1 MKLFKVTLI
10 TYDDSQKTEFYMV
23 PKPDEYDENKM
34 PVFQEKRLLES
45 TEFKSFTQKAESPL
59 ITVKYDICEIN
70 DSYVQGGYNYE
81 RIQALESD
89 NKINIIGG
97 NEYSVQMDKLNRKK
111 SSSADKKKFV
121 PVAIASFFVL
131 MLAVLVI
138 FGLNKKKIPISEE
151 NAPESQDSEQ
161 SSETEMSAGVSEI
174 QTSAITESTITS
186 ETVFTS
192 SEANIAS
199 ITVSAFE
206 DEPVPAE
213 DISVH
218 FIDVGQGDCIYAELP
233 NDISVLIDAG
243 DVGAGDDV
251 VEYLYSLNV
260 TDIDYLFI
268 THPHNDH
275 IGGIPAVTDRINV
288 GTAIMPELSEIMIPT
303 TKSYENLLKALAEN
317 SITTQFARVGEK
329 IEVSE
334 NCCLT
339 IVAPVNDYSFLN
351 DYSVVVKLEYYDTQ
365 YLFTGDIE
373 SAAENDILSSGYN
386 ISSSVMKVAHHG
398 SDSSS
403 SMPFIRAVSPK
414 ISIVSVG
421 AENEYG
427 HPSEE
432 VIARFQTLGT
442 ELHRTDEEGTIIVK
456 SDGTDVWVE
465 YPPERDNDDSA
476 ADTVGGNSSTSSQAQ
491 TGKGTYKI
499 TFNANGGEGKV
510 SPMSITAGFNVILP
524 QEGVTRNGY
533 DFVGWSLTAEKQY
546 PLYDYSMPDNDVI
559 LYAIWQPKEYTVT
572 YDSNGG
578 LGLVVPHNV
587 KVGDEVPLPLEGLE
601 NGEYTLVG
609 WNTNKNSRSAL
620 KKYFMP
626 DSDVTLYAV
635 WSEKAQAKITL
646 VADGQESSFV
656 CNIGDELNCRDDFGV
671 DKEGYIV
678 SGWTLYDGYGD
689 ILQTMTVRGDT
700 TLYATWE
707 EATYINI
714 TIDCS
719 YLNEEPKIVKAA
731 LDMNGH
737 AKVELPVVD
746 TAKNHKFG
754 YTYGWSTSKNGTLKY
769 YGGEIAEFDKPATVY
784 RVRSI
789 YYGGDG
795 TKEQPYLINSWE
807 HIKLMSEKGV
817 KGYYRQIA
825 DIQLPDSYAHN
836 SINVI
841 PLEKSSEKLEDFYF
855 SYDGGGYSIFN
866 LHGIGGLFG
875 NVTRSVI
882 KNVVLDGVNICVNDA
897 ENVKIG
903 NIVNNVEA
911 CTYSAG
917 SKEYA
922 AGNSSIK
929 NCAVLNSTIT
939 ISGGTVDYIGGAIGY
954 GGSVCDTYINLCSI
968 YVEANASVNNIGG
981 IAGRAAEISSSY
993 VVGLNVEGK
1002 IIEGG
1007 YNIKNL
1013 GGVVATGLGISIERT
1028 NHSYRY
1034 EGCNVTD
1041 TAVRNAVFNNAE
1053 NIGGII
1059 SVAEGNNGSP
1069 YITRCYIA
1077 NAVMNGGTVGSI
1089 VGCDGSSAMRYTVSY
1104 VVVDDTNAYPN
1115 IGRYSEQAVS
1125 QTVFGAQILR
1135 VPYDGLKIDGISYVL
1150 GENWICD
1157 SNCNDGFAFPSK
1169 IKKFLQK

>member
-10 TYDDSQKTEFYMV
+10 TYDDSQKTEFYMI

-151 NAPESQDSEQ
+151 NAPESQISEQ
-161 SSETEMSAGVSEI
+161 SSATEMSAGVSDI

-192 SEANIAS
+192 SEENIAS
-199 ITVSAFE
+199 SAVSAFE

-213 DISVH
+213 D
-218 FIDVGQGDCIYAELP
+218 
-233 NDISVLIDAG
+233 
-243 DVGAGDDV
+243 
-251 VEYLYSLNV
+251 
-260 TDIDYLFI
+260 
-268 THPHNDH
+268 
-275 IGGIPAVTDRINV
+275 
-288 GTAIMPELSEIMIPT
+288 
-303 TKSYENLLKALAEN
+303 
-317 SITTQFARVGEK
+317 
-329 IEVSE
+329 
-334 NCCLT
+334 
-339 IVAPVNDYSFLN
+339 
-351 DYSVVVKLEYYDTQ
+351 
-365 YLFTGDIE
+365 
-373 SAAENDILSSGYN
+373 
-386 ISSSVMKVAHHG
+386 
-398 SDSSS
+398 
-403 SMPFIRAVSPK
+403 
-414 ISIVSVG
+414 
-421 AENEYG
+421 
-427 HPSEE
+427 
-432 VIARFQTLGT
+432 
-442 ELHRTDEEGTIIVK
+442 IIVK

-499 TFNANGGEGKV
+499 TFNANGGEGNV

-524 QEGVTRNGY
+524 QEGVTRDGY

-626 DSDVTLYAV
+626 DEDVTLYAV

-646 VADGQESSFV
+646 MADGQESSFV

-671 DKEGYIV
+671 IKDGYIV

-769 YGGEIAEFDKPATVY
+769 YGGEIAEFDKPSTVY

-841 PLEKSSEKLEDFYF
+841 PLEKSLEKLEDFYF

-897 ENVKIG
+897 ENAKIG

-911 CTYSAG
+911 GTYSAG
-917 SKEYA
+917 GKEYA

-1034 EGCNVTD
+1034 EGCNVID

-1077 NAVMNGGTVGSI
+1077 NGVMNGGTVGSI

-1115 IGRYSEQAVS
+1115 IGRCSENAVS